1 MGPADLPWEAEPFF
15 THNQPSTSSQIKKGT
30 GICTRVVSAGKVCI
44 SFLPTPPTHFLPSTP
59 LPSPSSPRDGY
70 MPRGT
75 TVRQLH
81 AAKVLCD
88 SAIHPDSGDI
98 MTPIGRMSA
107 QVPCGM
113 VITGILLAYYK
124 YSVCMCACGNVCMCF
139 CATARTH
146 ESACTH

>member
-1 MGPADLPWEAEPFF
+1 
-15 THNQPSTSSQIKKGT
+15 
-30 GICTRVVSAGKVCI
+30 
-44 SFLPTPPTHFLPSTP
+44 
-59 LPSPSSPRDGY
+59 

-75 TVRQLH
+75 TVRQLY

-88 SAIHPDSGDI
+88 SAIHPDSGKI

-124 YSVCMCACGNVCMCF
+124 YSVCMCACVNVCMCVCVTASICESVCESV
-139 CATARTH
+139 CAFDDDGAFST
-146 ESACTH
+146 SLVCW